1 MNSLIKSDESYK
13 KWIDEV
19 SDRFRLSQIKAAVKV
34 NNEMLRFYFSLGRDI
49 SSMIRDVGYGSE
61 FYKNVNDLKKVFP
74 EVHSFFVTNLKYMKY
89 FYELYS
95 VSLNR
100 PQPGDITS

>member
-49 SSMIRDVGYGSE
+49 SSMIRYVGYGSE